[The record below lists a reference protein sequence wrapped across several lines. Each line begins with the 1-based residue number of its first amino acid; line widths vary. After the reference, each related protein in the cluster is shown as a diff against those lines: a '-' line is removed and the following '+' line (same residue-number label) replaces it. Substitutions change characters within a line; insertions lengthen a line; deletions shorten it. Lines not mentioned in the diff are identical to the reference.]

1 LKINQQEQAVFKKIL
16 AAIIVLVSACSA
28 ALSADEFFEE
38 PIGKLRLGLSEGEVK
53 KAVHCTVKRGP
64 EQLWGADGAY
74 HQKWVYADCGITL
87 SMVSEKKGAPKS
99 IESITVVSPGDLTTK
114 GGIRIG
120 STEQEVMKAYASH
133 WNKEDSSPT
142 KTFVAGSVYGGLM
155 FDFDA
160 GKVSRIFLG
169 AAAE

>member
-1 LKINQQEQAVFKKIL
+1 MFEKIL
-16 AAIIVLVSACSA
+16 AAIIAFGSMHSF
-28 ALSADEFFEE
+28 ALAADEFFEE

-53 KAVHCTVKRGP
+53 KAIPCTRKRGP

-74 HQKWVYADCGITL
+74 HQEWVYADCGITL
-87 SMVSEKKGAPKS
+87 GMVSEKTGAPKEV
-99 IESITVVSPGDLTTK
+99 ESITVVSPSDLSTK
-114 GGIRIG
+114 SGIRIG

-133 WNKEDSSPT
+133 WNKEDSTPST
-142 KTFVAGSVYGGLM
+142 SFVAGSVYGGLM